1 MSRTGELRI
10 LFASDGS
17 TAAKA
22 AVRAGLRFP
31 WPSGARAYGVVAK
44 HVPRGLRRSALLATL
59 DQTTEREAARLRRSL
74 SSRWTDDPVSVV
86 DGAPVEAILGEAAR
100 IRAGAVVMGWRG
112 HGAVRRLIAGSVSRG
127 VVRAAPCPV
136 LVVRQARPEMLR
148 VVLGFDGSP
157 QSRTAVSF
165 VARLA
170 PGPGGHV
177 TVVTAVPPVYE
188 PSRSLT
194 RPTRRQVEAATS
206 GVDARHVDRA
216 QRALN
221 HAARLI
227 AAAGWEVATAVTRG
241 EPLSD
246 LLHTVADRNAD
257 LLVVGARGTSGVDR
271 LLLGSVAEGALN
283 RSPVP
288 VLICGEVHRRN

>member
-1 MSRTGELRI
+1 
-10 LFASDGS
+10 
-17 TAAKA
+17 
-22 AVRAGLRFP
+22 
-31 WPSGARAYGVVAK
+31 
-44 HVPRGLRRSALLATL
+44 LATL
-59 DQTTEREAARLRRSL
+59 EQTTEREAARLTRSFSRR
-74 SSRWTDDPVSVV
+74 WPGAPVSVV
-86 DGAPVEAILGEAAR
+86 DAAPVEAILGEAAR

-127 VVRAAPCPV
+127 VVRDAPCPV
-136 LVVRQARPEMLR
+136 LVVRQTRPEIRR
-148 VVLGFDGSP
+148 VVLGFDGSR
-157 QSRTAVSF
+157 QSRAAVSF

-170 PGPGGHV
+170 PESGGHV
-177 TVVTAVPPVYE
+177 TVVTVVPPVYE

-194 RPTRRQVEAATS
+194 RPTRRQVQAAMG

-227 AAAGWEVATAVTRG
+227 AVAGWEVATAVTRG

-246 LLHTVADRNAD
+246 LLVTVADRKAD
-257 LLVVGARGTSGVDR
+257 LLVVGARGASGADR
-271 LLLGSVAEGALN
+271 LLLGSVADGALN

-288 VLICGEVHRRN
+288 VLIVR